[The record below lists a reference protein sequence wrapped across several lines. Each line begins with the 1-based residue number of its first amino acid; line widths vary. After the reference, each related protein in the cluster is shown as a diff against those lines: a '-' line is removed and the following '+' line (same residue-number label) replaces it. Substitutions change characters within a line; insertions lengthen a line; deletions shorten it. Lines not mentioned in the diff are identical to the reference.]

1 MQIPSSTYRIQL
13 HAGFNFADLESIL
26 DYLHDLGIS
35 TIYASPI
42 TQSIKGSMHGY
53 DATDPLAINRE
64 IGTEE
69 DLQRLSGLL
78 KKYHMSWLQD
88 IVPNHMAY
96 ADSNP
101 WLFDVLEKGEDSEF
115 YRFFDIDWDHPDPE
129 LNGRLM
135 APFLGEP
142 LEACLQKGEIR
153 LEFTDKGFNIRYY
166 DSVYPV
172 NTATHAWIKEAW
184 RGCPPEWPQT
194 ALSPGQAA
202 EAVAYFN
209 ERPQLLGEILDL
221 QHYALTYHRASE
233 IKIDYRRFFTV
244 NSLICLRM
252 EDANVF
258 SAYHDSIHSWYEKDY
273 IQGLRIDHIDG
284 LADPA
289 GYTRRLKELFG
300 KDCYVVAEKILQ
312 ADEAL
317 PADWQLEGTTGY
329 EFLFLVNQL
338 LTAQEGSRKIVEF
351 YRKLVPVTPHYED
364 IQFSKKY
371 EFLKKHMG
379 GELDNLTDK
388 LVKTGL
394 LLDEPNDGVVRG
406 AGHAGR
412 EQLREALAVTM
423 ASFPV
428 YRVYPDAGAL
438 PDASG
443 LIVEAAF
450 ARALQKAPSL
460 EKTLNCLREI
470 VEGTKDEERDLGAL
484 SFRIRLMQFTSPL
497 AAKGIEN
504 TAFYTYDPLLS
515 HNEVGDTPGING
527 IGIEEFHQK
536 MLQRQAMLPLSMNT
550 TATHDT
556 KRGEDS
562 RMRLN
567 LLSAV
572 PEEWI
577 AAVNRW
583 RMINRSLLSPVNGHK
598 APTPND
604 EYLIYQSLL
613 GGIPVELVITDGFRE
628 RFRKFL
634 VKALREAKTETNW
647 EEPDEAYEKNCLA
660 FVDALLVH
668 DSVFLKD
675 FLPFAGRIIQKASVY
690 SLSQLLIKLTAPGIP
705 DIYQG
710 TELWDLSF
718 VDPDNRRLVNY
729 DHRKYLLKELSE
741 AGHKGIP
748 NLLAFLA
755 ANKGSGVEKLFVLQR
770 TLAYRREHPLVFIR
784 GEYLPVRTDPQWIAY
799 LRRYEKD
806 WLLVIVPLIRKE
818 WDNVKSIGIL
828 SLDLPA
834 QAPTRWKNEFTG
846 QVFRE
851 EAMPMS
857 VEIFAGFPVTLLSG
871 TD

>member
-1 MQIPSSTYRIQL
+1 MQTPSSTYRIQL
-13 HAGFNFADLESIL
+13 HAGFTFTDLEAIL
-26 DYLHDLGIS
+26 DYLHELGIS

-42 TQSIKGSMHGY
+42 TQSVKGSMHGY

-69 DLQRLSGLL
+69 GLQKLARLL
-78 KKYHMSWLQD
+78 KRYNMSWLQD

-96 ADSNP
+96 ADSNS

-135 APFLGEP
+135 APFLGEK
-142 LEACLQKGEIR
+142 LETCLQKGAIR
-153 LEFTDKGFNIRYY
+153 LESTDRGFNFRYY
-166 DSVYPV
+166 DSLYPV
-172 NTATHAWIKEAW
+172 NATAHAWIKQAW
-184 RGCPPEWPQT
+184 SGCPPEWPET
-194 ALSPGQAA
+194 ALTPDQVDK
-202 EAVAYFN
+202 AVAFFN
-209 ERPQLLGEILDL
+209 ERPQLLGELLEL
-221 QHYALTYHRASE
+221 QHYALTYHRVSE

-252 EDANVF
+252 EDENVF
-258 SAYHDSIHSWYEKDY
+258 SAFHRSIHSWYEKGY

-284 LADPA
+284 LANPA

-300 KDCYVVAEKILQ
+300 KDCYLVAEKILQ

-317 PADWQLEGTTGY
+317 PSDWQLEGTTGY

-338 LTAQEGSRKIVEF
+338 LTDQEGSRKIVEF
-351 YRKLVPVTPHYED
+351 YRKLVPATPDYED
-364 IQFSKKY
+364 IQFTKKY

-379 GELDNLTDK
+379 GELDNLVDI

-394 LLDEPNDGVVRG
+394 LAEGKEG
-406 AGHAGR
+406 
-412 EQLREALAVTM
+412 LREALAVMM

-428 YRVYPDAGAL
+428 YRVYPDAGPL
-438 PDASG
+438 PEASRR
-443 LIVEAAF
+443 IVEAAF
-450 ARALQKAPSL
+450 AKARQKNPLQK
-460 EKTLNCLREI
+460 ETLNSLQEI
-470 VEGTKDEERDLGAL
+470 LEGTGDEERDRQAL
-484 SFRIRLMQFTSPL
+484 PFRIRLMQFTGPL
-497 AAKGIEN
+497 AAKGIED
-504 TAFYTYDPLLS
+504 TTFYTYDPLLS

-527 IGIEEFHQK
+527 IGIEEFHLK
-536 MLQRQAMLPLSMNT
+536 MLQRQVMLPLSMNS

-556 KRGEDS
+556 KRGEDT

-577 AAVNRW
+577 AAVTRW
-583 RMINRSLLSPVNGHK
+583 RTINRSLLSPVDGRD

-604 EYLIYQSLL
+604 EYFIYQSLL
-613 GGIPVELVITDGFRE
+613 GGIPVELIITDGFRE

-647 EEPDEAYEKNCLA
+647 EEPDETYEKSCVS
-660 FVDALLVH
+660 FVNALLVH
-668 DSVFLKD
+668 DSAFLKD
-675 FLPFAGRIIQKASVY
+675 FLPFAGQIIQKASVY

-718 VDPDNRRLVNY
+718 VDPDNRRPVNY
-729 DHRKYLLKELSE
+729 DHRKYLLKELAE

-748 NLLAFLA
+748 SLLAFLA

-770 TLAYRREHPLVFIR
+770 TLAYRREHPLVFTR
-784 GEYLPVRTDPQWIAY
+784 GEYLPIRTDPHWIAY

-806 WLLVIVPLIRKE
+806 WLLVIVPLVRKE

-851 EAMPMS
+851 ETMPMS
-857 VEIFAGFPVTLLSG
+857 AEIFAGFPVTLLSG